1 MLSNFSFPPLNLP
14 SLVSEKSVGSYDDFV
29 SELNRVASRAG
40 KGSGAFARRKK
51 ELWKARKSFREITR
65 VMTSSSYICPLI
77 ELWRTEPDFFNDAP
91 PCRVFFEL
99 IERLAE
105 ASGRRRL
112 TRLPLRELCLLFFV
126 LYDDITDLNDLGC
139 LLCRQLDRYAPNELM
154 FGMDR
159 LLGCKESVFT
169 GQGHDFLAKLAE
181 RKRVQPLDAA
191 REYGIATNSR
201 FFQKAQQAFYI
212 HRLKN
217 LAPNQPDGLL
227 IQVRRVARQPFEK
240 PHMLGHIVMA
250 ILIDKLDKAGAE
262 PSDLW
267 METILAIGGD
277 PRVART
283 ARSFRL
289 WWQPMGESRIQCML
303 RWLSK
308 VDLELFLQIC
318 REYVGESSR
327 EDLARMYPDRE
338 KYLRWLFKNDLILQT
353 RLYLGDDV
361 SEYVRRSYDGKKFHY
376 VSMSGNRHLSVFYLE
391 IRAPYAPDRKL
402 HIVEGTFSFTLKIM
416 EGIPRKSVLNDEY
429 RYKFYPYDRIPDD
442 ELRTDLVKAYK
453 KEFHETDPSRF
464 SQKHKGKAWKRW
476 VVETLQKFGIPV
488 SYYDI
493 FKESPY

>member
-1 MLSNFSFPPLNLP
+1 MLRDFSFPPLNLP
-14 SLVSEKSVGSYDDFV
+14 SLVSEKSKGGYAERV
-29 SELNRVASRAG
+29 SELNSIASGAG
-40 KGSGAFARRKK
+40 KGSNAFARRKK
-51 ELWKARKSFREITR
+51 ELWHARQSFREITR
-65 VMTSSSYICPLI
+65 VMTSSSYIRPLI
-77 ELWRTEPDFFNDAP
+77 DLWRTEPDFFNDAP
-91 PCRVFFEL
+91 PCRVLFEL

-126 LYDDITDLNDLGC
+126 RYDDIDDLNDLGR

-159 LLGCKESVFT
+159 LLGCKESIFT

-201 FFQKAQQAFYI
+201 FFQKAQQAYYL
-212 HRLKN
+212 HRLRS
-217 LAPNQPDGLL
+217 LAPNQPDDLL
-227 IQVRRVARQPFEK
+227 VQVRRVAGQPFEK
-240 PHMLGHIVMA
+240 PRMLGHIVMA

-289 WWQPMGESRIQCML
+289 WWQPMGEPRIQCML

-338 KYLRWLFKNDLILQT
+338 KYLRWLFRQDLILQT
-353 RLYLGDDV
+353 RLFLGDGV

-376 VSMSGNRHLSVFYLE
+376 ISMSGSRDLAVFYLE

-416 EGIPRKSVLNDEY
+416 EGIPRGSVLNDEY
-429 RYKFYPYDRIPDD
+429 RYKYYPYDGVPDD
-442 ELRTDLVKAYK
+442 RLRTKLVQAYER
-453 KEFHETDPSRF
+453 EFHVDRDEF
-464 SQKHKGKAWKRW
+464 SKRHQGKDWKRW
-476 VVETLQKFGIPV
+476 VVETLQRNGISA